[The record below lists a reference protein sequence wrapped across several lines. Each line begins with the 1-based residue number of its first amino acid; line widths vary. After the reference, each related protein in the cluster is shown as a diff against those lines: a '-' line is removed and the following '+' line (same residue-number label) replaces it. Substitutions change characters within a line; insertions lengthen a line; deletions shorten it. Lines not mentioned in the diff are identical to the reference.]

1 MDVARATRARAACR
15 LVTSA
20 RPAQRRRAFERSP
33 RSCDTAGRPSI
44 HESPDRETAPVH
56 AAEKIRNLAII
67 AHIDHGKTTLIDSIF
82 RAAHV
87 FRESAH
93 VEERVMDSNDLE
105 RERGI
110 TIRSK
115 HCTVEWK
122 DYLINIIDTPGH
134 ADFSGEVERVL
145 SMVDSVLLLVDANEG
160 PMPQTRYVLMRAL
173 RLGLRPI
180 VVVNKADRPNADPSG
195 ALDKTFD
202 LFVELGADNEQ
213 LDFPVL
219 YGSGLEGWIVSD
231 LDEYQKEERER
242 EAHLADGG
250 TLSPALLKELAD
262 AAMNDLFETIVAN
275 VPAPKVDQDAPFLMQ
290 VSTLAWSD
298 YIGRIG
304 CGRVLQG
311 GLKVGDELQRV
322 TTRHLQVGD
331 PEAGWKMTGV
341 ETARIT
347 HLWVTHGLENRE
359 VDEVAAGDIVWLAG
373 PDEITLGDTLASL
386 ELEAAGAALPPLEIE
401 EPTVSMFFLVN
412 NGPFA
417 GQDGRA
423 ATLRQIKDRLER
435 ELRVN
440 VALRVEDLGRPDGVK
455 VSGRGELHLAI
466 LIEEMRREG
475 LELCVSRPEV
485 ITHRDANGKLLE
497 PMEQLI
503 IDVPDEYQG
512 TVIQELSLR
521 KGELVAVEAAP
532 TGLVRLEFTISTRGL
547 IGYRSDFLTE
557 TRGLGV
563 MSSRFTGYGPWRGEL
578 PGRERGSL
586 VSQAA
591 GEAASYSLENLQQ
604 RATLFVSPMDRVYE
618 GMIVGEN
625 SRRDDML
632 CNPTK
637 RKQLGNYRSSTKE
650 IDAGLKVPRPLTLE
664 SALEWIADDE
674 LVEVTPKTVRVRKH
688 ILSAEQRKKAEK
700 RGATEG

>member
-1 MDVARATRARAACR
+1 MHA
-15 LVTSA
+15 
-20 RPAQRRRAFERSP
+20 
-33 RSCDTAGRPSI
+33 PSQ
-44 HESPDRETAPVH
+44 
-56 AAEKIRNLAII
+56 IRNLAII
-67 AHIDHGKTTLIDSIF
+67 AHIDHGKTTLIDAIF
-82 RAAHV
+82 RAARV
-87 FRESAH
+87 FRENAH

-115 HCTVEWK
+115 HCTVEWQE
-122 DYLINIIDTPGH
+122 YLINIIDTPGH

-173 RLGLRPI
+173 RLGLRPLVI
-180 VVVNKADRPNADPSG
+180 VNKADRPNADPSG
-195 ALDKTFD
+195 ALDATFD
-202 LFVELGADNEQ
+202 LFVELGASNEQ

-219 YGSGLEGWIVSD
+219 YGSGLEGWIVND
-231 LDEYQKEERER
+231 IEEYRREERDR

-250 TLSPALLKELAD
+250 ELSPAMRAELA
-262 AAMNDLFETIVAN
+262 AAGMRDLFEAIVAA
-275 VPAPKVDQDAPFLMQ
+275 VPPPRVDMEAPFLMQ

-311 GLKVGDELQRV
+311 RLRAGDELRRIE
-322 TTRHLQVGD
+322 TRRAPTSAGPASPVGPGAAD
-331 PEAGWKMTGV
+331 DDDAWEVAGD
-341 ETARIT
+341 ETARVT

-359 VDEVAAGDIVWLAG
+359 IEEIAAGDIVWLAG
-373 PDEITLGDTLASL
+373 PDEIAIGDTLAAP
-386 ELEAAGAALPPLEIE
+386 ELDPAAVALPPLEIE

-417 GQDGRA
+417 GEDGRA
-423 ATLRQIKDRLER
+423 VTLRQIKDRLER

-475 LELCVSRPEV
+475 MELCVSKPEV
-485 ITHRDANGKLLE
+485 ITHRDGRGHLLE
-497 PMEQLI
+497 PLEQLV
-503 IDVPDEYQG
+503 IDVPENHQG
-512 TVIQELSLR
+512 TVIQALSLR
-521 KGELVAVEAAP
+521 KGELTGMHASR
-532 TGLVRLEFTISTRGL
+532 TGLVRLEFTITTRGL
-547 IGYRSDFLTE
+547 IGYRNEFLTE

-563 MSSRFTGYGPWRGEL
+563 MSSRFVGYGPWAGDL
-578 PGRERGSL
+578 PGRDRGSL
-586 VSQAA
+586 VSQAG
-591 GEAASYSLENLQQ
+591 GEAAGYALENLQQ
-604 RATLFVSPMDRVYE
+604 RATLFVRPMERVYE

-625 SRRDDML
+625 SRGDDML

-637 RKQLGNYRSSTKE
+637 RKQLGNYRQSTKD
-650 IDAGLKVPRPLTLE
+650 IDAGLKVVRTLTLE
-664 SALEWIADDE
+664 GALEWIAADE
-674 LVEVTPKTVRVRKH
+674 LVEVTPRLVRVRKH
-688 ILSAEQRKKAEK
+688 VLSSEERKKVAK
-700 RGATEG
+700 RVAGSPR

>member
-1 MDVARATRARAACR
+1 
-15 LVTSA
+15 
-20 RPAQRRRAFERSP
+20 
-33 RSCDTAGRPSI
+33 
-44 HESPDRETAPVH
+44 VH
-56 AAEKIRNLAII
+56 AANKIRNLAII

-93 VEERVMDSNDLE
+93 VDERVMDSNDLE

-173 RLGLRPI
+173 GFGLRPI
-180 VVVNKADRPNADPSG
+180 VIVNKADRPNADPSG

-202 LFVELGADNEQ
+202 LFVELGANNEQ

-219 YGSGLEGWIVSD
+219 YGSGLEGWIVND

-242 EAHLADGG
+242 EEHLADGG
-250 TLSPALLKELAD
+250 TLSAALLKELAD
-262 AAMNDLFETIVAN
+262 AAMNDLFETIIDK
-275 VPAPKVDQDAPFLMQ
+275 VPAPSVEPEAPFLMQ

-304 CGRVLQG
+304 CGRVLAG
-311 GLKVGDELQRV
+311 GLKVGDELQRI
-322 TTRHLQVGD
+322 TTRHLEVGD
-331 PEAGWKMTGV
+331 PDAGWEFTGA
-341 ETARIT
+341 TPARVT
-347 HLWVTHGLENRE
+347 HLWVTRGLENRE
-359 VDEVAAGDIVWLAG
+359 VEEANAGDIVWLAG
-373 PDEITLGDTLASL
+373 PDEISLGDTLASL
-386 ELEAAGAALPPLEIE
+386 EREAAGAALPPLEIE

-475 LELCVSRPEV
+475 LELCVSKPEV
-485 ITHRDANGKLLE
+485 ITHRDAKGKLLE

-503 IDVPDEYQG
+503 IDVPEEYQG
-512 TVIQELSLR
+512 AIIQEMSLR
-521 KGELVAVEAAP
+521 KGELVAVEATG

-547 IGYRSDFLTE
+547 IGYRNDFLTE

-586 VSQAA
+586 VSQTG
-591 GEAASYSLENLQQ
+591 GEAAGYSLENLQN
-604 RATLFVSPMDRVYE
+604 RAVLFVGNMTPVYE

-625 SRRDDML
+625 SRADDML

-650 IDAGLKVPRPLTLE
+650 IDAGLKVPRPITLE

-674 LVEVTPKTVRVRKH
+674 LVEVTPKIVRVRKH
-688 ILSAEQRKKAEK
+688 ILSTEQRKKFEK
-700 RGATEG
+700 RGAAEA

>member
-1 MDVARATRARAACR
+1 MHAV
-15 LVTSA
+15 
-20 RPAQRRRAFERSP
+20 
-33 RSCDTAGRPSI
+33 DT
-44 HESPDRETAPVH
+44 
-56 AAEKIRNLAII
+56 IRNLAII

-82 RAAHV
+82 RVAHV
-87 FRESAH
+87 FRENAH
-93 VEERVMDSNDLE
+93 VDERVMDSNDLE

-173 RLGLRPI
+173 GFGLRPI
-180 VVVNKADRPNADPSG
+180 VIVNKADRPNADPSG

-202 LFVELGADNEQ
+202 LFVELGANNEQ

-219 YGSGLEGWIVSD
+219 YGSGLEGWIVKD
-231 LDEYQKEERER
+231 LDKYQKEERER
-242 EAHLADGG
+242 EEHIADGA
-250 TLSPALLKELAD
+250 TLSPALLSELAE
-262 AAMNDLFETIVAN
+262 AGMNDLFETIIAK
-275 VPAPKVDQDAPFLMQ
+275 VPAPRVDQDAPFLMQ
-290 VSTLAWSD
+290 ISTLAWSD

-304 CGRVLQG
+304 CGRVLAG
-311 GLKVGDELQRV
+311 GLKVGDELQRI
-322 TTRHLQVGD
+322 TTRHLEIGD
-331 PEAGWKMTGV
+331 PDAGWELTG
-341 ETARIT
+341 TSPARVT
-347 HLWVTHGLENRE
+347 HIWVTRGLENRE
-359 VDEVAAGDIVWLAG
+359 VDEVAAGDIAWLAG
-373 PDEITLGDTLASL
+373 PDEISLGDTLAAP
-386 ELEAAGAALPPLEIE
+386 EVEAAGAALPPLEIE

-485 ITHRDANGKLLE
+485 ITHRDAKGKLLE

-521 KGELVAVEAAP
+521 KGELVAVESTG

-547 IGYRSDFLTE
+547 IGYRNDFLTE

-586 VSQAA
+586 VSQTG
-591 GEAASYSLENLQQ
+591 GEAAGYSLENLQN
-604 RATLFVSPMDRVYE
+604 RAVLFVGNMTPVYE

-625 SRRDDML
+625 SRADDML

-637 RKQLGNYRSSTKE
+637 RKQLGNYRQSTKE
-650 IDAGLKVPRPLTLE
+650 IDTGLKVPRPITLE

-674 LVEVTPKTVRVRKH
+674 LVEVTPKTVRLRKH
-688 ILSAEQRKKAEK
+688 ILSSEQRKKFEK
-700 RGATEG
+700 HGAADA